1 MIKIFNYPLLVKQR
15 EMLMMPKGAIPL
27 RVVVKGD
34 IPNLYAIV
42 DPEQPF
48 VQRIFRT
55 VCSGEEFTLESKRY
69 IDTFVIGDWFVG
81 HLFELSESFA
91 GKTAHDPLSSRYAD
105 DFKEVGYGT
114 TEAQA

>member
-1 MIKIFNYPLLVKQR
+1 MVKIFNYALRVEKR
-15 EMLMMPKGAIPL
+15 EMLMMPKDAIPL

-42 DPEQPF
+42 NPKEPNEP
-48 VQRIFRT
+48 RIFRT

-69 IDTFVIGDWFVG
+69 IDTFTIGDWFVG
-81 HLFELSESFA
+81 HLFELFESFA
-91 GKTAHDPLSSRYAD
+91 GKTAYDPISSRYAD